1 MQWNDLRLKA
11 VSARSWCVL
20 GALWAVSGCVG
31 EAVPTE
37 VVNPAVQAQA
47 AQVEKEEEGEEG
59 KILDMKELPFE
70 KAEDSTRV
78 FLELLKNPTNLE
90 EDVAVNVRLREP
102 VNPELKDSLVRVVGS
117 SSNPVVLFRSD
128 ALAKLGH
135 TQDSPG
141 SDFFAGFARLPME
154 ELERRVKGE
163 EATAAGAFGEVT
175 SESLVFQGRQVV
187 ARTEGSALSLERFF
201 SGALTPLSVCPLRPA
216 STQAAWGKAL
226 LITDPAVVQNPQRTW
241 DPCTG
246 AGTQGGAWTFAHL
259 IRELANGSGKTPDL
273 FVKDWLS
280 LWLNNYTVNGDV
292 VAARTAMYSEVIQPW
307 ANASGVSSA
316 LTTNPTTGRREV
328 LFGGA
333 LNLNISPFRL
343 LAIVNRVDL
352 SSSTG
357 GGYGGSSS
365 AGELR
370 FVFGVTRP
378 SPWGGGTQASC
389 GLKPFTV
396 IFEYGVPRS
405 GCSAVID
412 WARQWRDL
420 STHATFDPSYLAQ
433 LQTMTE
439 SVVLHG
445 KAPTKGNQ
453 NALNQIRTNENALNS
468 RWELREFTLTNE
480 NPSANTDTPANG
492 VLRPHTV
499 ALTPD
504 DATHN
509 SNTDPDVSAFVLSTV
524 KSSVPSPTLIP
535 TKCSSSYDMPFRFN
549 GAPFRGGNSL
559 VRTPNF
565 WKASG
570 ASSSDA
576 KDVCARREFSLN
588 TCNGCHFGDT
598 GTTNVF
604 NTTNLSFTHISPT
617 SGIPARQSKFLT
629 GGGVGFM
636 FSVADTQFGS
646 GVASWQYADLE
657 RRYQRLFDLAT
668 CSACSRMVQL
678 SPALL
683 GRMEQIAG
691 AVPFEP
697 FIAEEKPPFKVGA
710 IRSLDDV
717 QKLLDVRKD
726 FMTGREDD
734 VEVGVFQ
741 PSDIF
746 VH

>member
-1 MQWNDLRLKA
+1 M
-11 VSARSWCVL
+11 
-20 GALWAVSGCVG
+20 
-31 EAVPTE
+31 
-37 VVNPAVQAQA
+37 NPAVQAQT
-47 AQVEKEEEGEEG
+47 AQADKEEEEEEG
-59 KILDMKELPFE
+59 KSIDMKELPFE
-70 KAEDSTRV
+70 DAEKTTKV
-78 FLELLKNPTNLE
+78 FVQLLKEPTSLE
-90 EDVAVNVRLREP
+90 EDVAVNVRLSEP
-102 VNPELKDSLVRVVGS
+102 SNPELADSLVRVVGS

-128 ALAKLGH
+128 ALGKLGQI
-135 TQDSPG
+135 TDSPG
-141 SDFFAGFARLPME
+141 SDFFTQFARLPVE
-154 ELERRVKGE
+154 ELERRAQNEKD
-163 EATAAGAFGEVT
+163 TSAGKFGEVT

-187 ARTEGSALSLERFF
+187 ARTEGTAVSLSRF
-201 SGALTPLSVCPLRPA
+201 SGGALTPLSVCPLRPV

-226 LITDPAVVQNPQRTW
+226 LITDPAVVQDSQRTW

-292 VAARTAMYSEVIQPW
+292 VLARTAMYAQVIQPW

-316 LTTNPTTGRREV
+316 LTTNPSTGRREV
-328 LFGGA
+328 LFGGP

-378 SPWGGGTQASC
+378 SPWGAGTEASC
-389 GLKPFTV
+389 GLRPFTV

-420 STHATFDPSYLAQ
+420 STHSTFDTGYLTQ

-445 KAPTKGNQ
+445 KAPSKGNQ
-453 NALNQIRTNENALNS
+453 NALNQIRTNENTLNAQ
-468 RWELREFTLTNE
+468 WELREFTLTNE
-480 NPSANTDTPANG
+480 NPSTNTDTPASG

-524 KSSVPSPTLIP
+524 RSSEPLPVLIP
-535 TKCSSSYDMPFRFN
+535 TKCSSSYSMPFSFN
-549 GAPFRGGNSL
+549 GSSFRGGNSL
-559 VRTPNF
+559 VRSPNF
-565 WKASG
+565 WRASG

-576 KDVCARREFSLN
+576 GDVCARREFSLN

-598 GTTNVF
+598 GTTNLA

-646 GVASWQYADLE
+646 GVATWQYADME

-668 CSACSRMVQL
+668 CSTCSQVFQL
-678 SPALL
+678 SPSFLS
-683 GRMEQIAG
+683 RMQEIAG
-691 AVPFEP
+691 VVPFDP
-697 FIAEEKPPFKVGA
+697 FIAEEKPPFAVGA
-710 IRSLDDV
+710 IRSLDQV
-717 QKLLDVRKD
+717 QKLLDVRKE
-726 FMTGREDD
+726 FKTGRVNDA
-734 VEVGVFQ
+734 EVGVFQ